1 MNISS
6 IQPINSNFLTI
17 NKQQGASNETS
28 FGTVLNE
35 YIQDANLAVKDF
47 EGKTAALAR
56 GEAVNL
62 HDVTI
67 AAQKANIAVSLTAQ
81 VRDRAVEAYQ
91 EIMRMQI

>member
-6 IQPINSNFLTI
+6 IQPYNSNFLTI
-17 NKQQGASNETS
+17 NKQQGASNDSS
-28 FGTVLNE
+28 FGTMLNQ

-67 AAQKANIAVSLTAQ
+67 AAQKANIAVTLTTQ

>member
-6 IQPINSNFLTI
+6 IQPYNPNFLTT
-17 NKQQGASNETS
+17 NKQQGAANEAS
-28 FGTVLNE
+28 FGTMLNQ
-35 YIQDANLAVKDF
+35 YIQDANMAVKNF

-67 AAQKANIAVSLTAQ
+67 AAQKANIAVALTTQ